1 MYAGLTQTVKTAVA
15 GVVAWLLATHLV
27 GESQA
32 FLAPWSA
39 VLTVHATVYRSVSQ
53 GLRQVGAAVAGVLVA
68 FVFGD
73 LIGFGAVTLGLAI
86 LLSLLIGRH
95 PRFGNEGVTVATT
108 ALVVLITGIG
118 DDSASLGMRLLD
130 TAIGIVVGIAT
141 NVLVWPPLQ
150 DRAAAQRVASIDSRL
165 GELLSRIATELRAGH
180 TAEQAGQWID
190 DVDSIDQR
198 IDEAWGF
205 VRQAGESARFNF
217 RRRRVVHREGRP
229 LSDVLRRLEQAVAE
243 TRSMAGSLERQARP
257 GTTWSADF
265 ATPWINLLW
274 DVGQAVSAADTDSFE
289 VLLWRID
296 DLSASLKSLD
306 KTDDVRWPVYGA
318 LLVNLRNITDSL
330 DRVAEAHPIQLPR
343 DWRPQ
348 RPHVH

>member
-1 MYAGLTQTVKTAVA
+1 
-15 GVVAWLLATHLV
+15 
-27 GESQA
+27 
-32 FLAPWSA
+32 
-39 VLTVHATVYRSVSQ
+39 
-53 GLRQVGAAVAGVLVA
+53 
-68 FVFGD
+68 
-73 LIGFGAVTLGLAI
+73 
-86 LLSLLIGRH
+86 
-95 PRFGNEGVTVATT
+95 
-108 ALVVLITGIG
+108 
-118 DDSASLGMRLLD
+118 
-130 TAIGIVVGIAT
+130 
-141 NVLVWPPLQ
+141 
-150 DRAAAQRVASIDSRL
+150 
-165 GELLSRIATELRAGH
+165 
-180 TAEQAGQWID
+180 
-190 DVDSIDQR
+190 
-198 IDEAWGF
+198 
-205 VRQAGESARFNF
+205 
-217 RRRRVVHREGRP
+217 
-229 LSDVLRRLEQAVAE
+229 
-243 TRSMAGSLERQARP
+243 MAGSLERQARP